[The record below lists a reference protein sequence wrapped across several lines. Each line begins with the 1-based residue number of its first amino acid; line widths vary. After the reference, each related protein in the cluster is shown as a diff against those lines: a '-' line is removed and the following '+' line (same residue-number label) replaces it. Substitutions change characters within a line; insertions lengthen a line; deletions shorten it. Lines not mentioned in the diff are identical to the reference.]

1 MIKHTRSLRGFLA
14 IAMVF
19 IPQLFVIQAGFA
31 SENIITGDSIL
42 DASLQ
47 KINLR
52 YENRPDK
59 FIAALSKE
67 YMLPAN
73 KINNLRAAYE
83 FSLADVFLTV
93 AITDITGQ
101 SIDIVSRAY
110 IENKTAG
117 WPYVLEQLGI
127 DVASTEFD
135 QIKEDADMYD

>member
-1 MIKHTRSLRGFLA
+1 MPARSLHILLA

-19 IPQLFVIQAGFA
+19 IPQLFVIHTGFA
-31 SENIITGDSIL
+31 SDDVITGDNIL

-47 KINLR
+47 KMNLR

-73 KINNLRAAYE
+73 KINNLRSTYE
-83 FSLADVFLTV
+83 FSIADVFLTV

-117 WPYVLEQLGI
+117 WRLFGFFSDRYL
-127 DVASTEFD
+127 A
-135 QIKEDADMYD
+135 